1 MSLFAIPAAFI
12 FLFGICV
19 GSFLNVVAFRVPKG
33 ESIVTGPSHCM
44 TCGHRLK
51 WYELIPVLSFLLQG
65 GKCRS
70 CGTRLSP
77 QYPLVEAANGVA
89 WVGIYLLKG
98 MTWDTLIG
106 FGLVSALIALSLIDA
121 RTMEIP
127 VGLNIFIAALG
138 VFRIATDP
146 AHWLTYLIGGAA
158 ISVPL
163 LIILFATGGAGI
175 GGGDVKLMAAAGL
188 VLGWKCIILAFLLA
202 CILGSVIHMIRMKF
216 FHAGRQLAMGPYL
229 SLGIM
234 IAFLW
239 GDSLIAWYFGMMG
252 L

>member
-1 MSLFAIPAAFI
+1 MEIYFSICS

-19 GSFLNVVAFRVPKG
+19 GSFLNVLAFRLPKG

-51 WYELIPVLSFLLQG
+51 WYELIPVLSFVIQG

-77 QYPLVEAANGVA
+77 QYPLVEAANGLA
-89 WVGIYLLKG
+89 WVAIYLLNG
-98 MTWDTLIG
+98 LSWDTCLG
-106 FGLVSALIALSLIDA
+106 FGLVSALIAVSLIDA
-121 RTMEIP
+121 RTQEIP
-127 VGLNIFIAALG
+127 AGLNIFIACLGAL
-138 VFRIATDP
+138 RIATDP
-146 AHWLTYLIGGAA
+146 HHFLLYLIGGAA

-163 LIILFATGGAGI
+163 LIILLLSGGAGI

-188 VLGWKCIILAFLLA
+188 ILGWKNIILAFLLA
-202 CILGSVIHMIRMKF
+202 CILGAIIHPIRMKF
-216 FHAGRQLAMGPYL
+216 FHAGRVLAMGPYL
-229 SLGIM
+229 SAGIM
-234 IAFLW
+234 VAFLW
-239 GDSLIAWYFGMMG
+239 GDAMISWYLGMMG

>member
-1 MSLFAIPAAFI
+1 MLEIYFSTCS

-51 WYELIPVLSFLLQG
+51 WYELIPVLSFVLQG

-77 QYPLVEAANGVA
+77 QYPLVEAANGFA
-89 WVGIYLLKG
+89 WVAIYLLKG
-98 MTWDTLIG
+98 LSWDTLLG

-121 RTMEIP
+121 RTQEIP
-127 VGLNIFIAALG
+127 VGLNIFIACLG
-138 VFRIATDP
+138 ILRIVTD
-146 AHWLTYLIGGAA
+146 LDNFLLYLIGGAA
-158 ISVPL
+158 VSVPL
-163 LIILFATGGAGI
+163 LIILFVTGGAGI

-188 VLGWKCIILAFLLA
+188 VLGWKNIILAFLLA
-202 CILGSVIHMIRMKF
+202 CIFGAVIHPIRMKF
-216 FHAGRQLAMGPYL
+216 FHADRVLAMGPYL
-229 SLGIM
+229 SAGIM
-234 IAFLW
+234 VAFLF
-239 GDSLIAWYFGMMG
+239 GDAMISWYLGMMG

>member
-1 MSLFAIPAAFI
+1 MEIYFSICS

-19 GSFLNVVAFRVPKG
+19 GSFLNVVVFRVPKG

-51 WYELIPVLSFLLQG
+51 WYELIPVLSFVIQG

-77 QYPLVEAANGVA
+77 QYPLVEAANGFA
-89 WVGIYLLKG
+89 WVAIYLLKG
-98 MTWDTLIG
+98 LSWETLIG

-121 RTMEIP
+121 RTQEIP
-127 VGLNIFIAALG
+127 AGLNIFIACLG
-138 VFRIATDP
+138 VLRIVTDW
-146 AHWLTYLIGGAA
+146 HNFLLYLIGGAA
-158 ISVPL
+158 VSVPL